1 MPTSELPRKVGRNK
15 TSRQQES
22 TLILLFLGGNYAELE
37 GVLRRNGYT
46 VVVPATADQAVA
58 LCPYNQIVATLIDRN
73 SLAESDDWSLAQ
85 SLKAV
90 ARDVPVLLIVPEE
103 TADQERLPAGVDL
116 MVSAKNPPQILSAIN
131 RYRSRTDK
139 RAG

>member
-15 TSRQQES
+15 TSQQEENS
-22 TLILLFLGGNYAELE
+22 LILLFAGGNYADLE
-37 GVLRRNGYT
+37 ALLRRHGYT

-58 LCPYNQIVATLIDRN
+58 LCPYNQLVAALVDRL
-73 SLAESDDWSLAQ
+73 SLAESADWSLAQ

-90 ARDVPVLLIVPEE
+90 ASDVPVLLIASDGVAGQEE
-103 TADQERLPAGVDL
+103 PPAGVDL
-116 MVSAKNPPQILSAIN
+116 VVSDAHRTQILN
-131 RYRSRTDK
+131 VLNQYRSRRRE

>member
-22 TLILLFLGGNYAELE
+22 TLILLFVGGNYAALE
-37 GVLRRNGYT
+37 TLLHRNGYT

-58 LCPYNQIVATLIDRN
+58 LCPYNHIAATLVDRS
-73 SLAESDDWSLAQ
+73 SLAESDDWSLAR

-90 ARDVPVLLIVPEE
+90 ARNVPVLLIVSGEI
-103 TADQERLPAGVDL
+103 ADQQRLPPGVDL
-116 MVSAKNPPQILSAIN
+116 IVSEKNPLETLKAIN
-131 RYRSRTDK
+131 QYRSQMGK